1 MPLDQVKE
9 EKEMTFLEHVDDL
22 RKHLFRAVIFILL
35 GTIICFLFAQ
45 VLVED
50 IIFAPSRSS
59 FPTIKALCN
68 LGHQIYDSD
77 KLCMG
82 SIKLNTQN
90 LQVAGQFMYSFRIAF
105 IGGIILAFP
114 FIINQLWLFVKPAL
128 QAKEINKT
136 RSFTF
141 YTTVLFMAGVL
152 FGYYMLSPISLN
164 FFGNYQLSP
173 SIQNQFS
180 FQSVI
185 NLVTTLCLATGLIF
199 QLPILMY
206 FLGRIGLINS
216 GFLKKNRRYAIL
228 IIVVLAA
235 VITPPDVLSQFLL
248 VIPLLL
254 LYELGITIVKRIEN
268 KASEQAEVLEN
279 KDIINE

>member
-1 MPLDQVKE
+1 MPLDQVRE

-22 RKHLFRAVIFILL
+22 RKHLFRAILFVL
-35 GTIICFLFAQ
+35 IGTIVCFLFAQ
-45 VLVED
+45 YLVED
-50 IIFAPSRSS
+50 IIFAPSRES
-59 FPTIKALCN
+59 FPTIRALCE
-68 LGHQIYDSD
+68 LGQMTG
-77 KLCMG
+77 KPEVLCLG
-82 SIKLNTQN
+82 SIELNTQN

-128 QAKEINKT
+128 QAKEIKKT
-136 RSFTF
+136 RLFTF
-141 YTTVLFMAGVL
+141 YTSILFILGVL

-164 FFGNYQLSP
+164 FFGNYKLSP

-199 QLPILMY
+199 QLPILMF
-206 FLGRIGLINS
+206 FLGKLGLISS

-228 IIVVLAA
+228 IIVILAA

-248 VIPLLL
+248 VIPLLI
-254 LYELGITIVKRIEN
+254 LYELGINIVRRIEKRDKQELSIKN
-268 KASEQAEVLEN
+268 
-279 KDIINE
+279 